1 MSLIL
6 SLDTSTQNC
15 SVALHEKGQLIAQ
28 ELVSEEGSHSKA
40 LTLLIEKVMKAAGRA
55 LAELSA
61 VAVSNGPGS
70 YTGLR
75 IGLATAKGICFALDK
90 PLICLPTLQV
100 LSAAIQAPS
109 ENLLL
114 PLLDARRMEVYAA
127 VYTAELQEVSP
138 QEAHI
143 LSPDS
148 FQEFKPVL
156 AFGNGSSK
164 WEQTCTH
171 TAITFLEDPLCPEAQ
186 YMGKLAYEAFLNEKF
201 ENLVTKEPDYLKEY
215 MGTKPKLKSL

>member
-15 SVALHEKGQLIAQ
+15 SVALHENGQLITQ

-40 LTLLIEKVMKAAGRA
+40 LTLLIEKVMKTASRA
-55 LAELSA
+55 LDELSA

-100 LSAAIQAPS
+100 LASAVQAPA
-109 ENLLL
+109 EVLLL

-127 VYTAELQEVSP
+127 VYSSALEVLSP

-143 LSPDS
+143 LAPESY
-148 FQEFKPVL
+148 QAYTPVV
-156 AFGNGSSK
+156 AFGNGSAK
-164 WEQTCTH
+164 WQESCTH
-171 TAITFLEDPLCPEAQ
+171 PAITFLNGPLLPEAK
-186 YMGKLAYEAFLNEKF
+186 YMGKLAHDAFLNQKF

>member
-1 MSLIL
+1 MNLIL

-15 SVALHEKGQLIAQ
+15 SVALHENGQLISQ
-28 ELVSEEGSHSKA
+28 ELVTEEGSHSKA
-40 LTLLIEKVMKAAGRA
+40 LTLLIEKVMKTAGKA
-55 LAELSA
+55 LIDITA

-90 PLICLPTLQV
+90 PLICLPTLQI
-100 LSAAIQAPS
+100 LASAVQAPADA
-109 ENLLL
+109 LLL

-127 VYTAELQEVSP
+127 VYTAELHEVSL

-143 LSPDS
+143 LSPNS

-164 WEQTCTH
+164 WKESCTH
-171 TAITFLEDPLCPEAQ
+171 PSITFLDGPLLPEAK
-186 YMGKLAYEAFLNEKF
+186 YMGKLAYEAFLNQKF

>member
-15 SVALHEKGQLIAQ
+15 SVALHEKGQLVTQ

-40 LTLLIEKVMKAAGRA
+40 LTLLIEKIMKTAGHA
-55 LAELSA
+55 LDELSA

-90 PLICLPTLQV
+90 PLICLPTLLV
-100 LSAAIQAPS
+100 LSAAVQAPS

-127 VYTAELQEVSP
+127 VYTAELQEISP

-143 LSPDS
+143 LCPDS

-164 WEQTCTH
+164 WKETCAH
-171 TAITFLEDPLCPEAQ
+171 TAITFLEGPLCPEAQ

-215 MGTKPKLKSL
+215 MGTKPKLKSW

>member
-15 SVALHEKGQLIAQ
+15 SVALHENGQLITQ
-28 ELVSEEGSHSKA
+28 ELVDEEGSHSRS
-40 LTLLIEKVMKAAGRA
+40 LTLLIEKVMKTAGRT

-90 PLICLPTLQV
+90 PLICLPTLRV
-100 LSAAIQAPS
+100 LASAVDAPAGS
-109 ENLLL
+109 LLL
-114 PLLDARRMEVYAA
+114 PMLDARRMEVYAA
-127 VYTAELQEVSP
+127 VYTAALEEVSP

-143 LSPDS
+143 LNQES
-148 FQEFKPVL
+148 FQTFAPVV
-156 AFGNGSSK
+156 AFG
-164 WEQTCTH
+164 
-171 TAITFLEDPLCPEAQ
+171 I
-186 YMGKLAYEAFLNEKF
+186 
-201 ENLVTKEPDYLKEY
+201 
-215 MGTKPKLKSL
+215 

>member
-15 SVALHEKGQLIAQ
+15 SVALHENGQLISQ

-40 LTLLIEKVMKAAGRA
+40 LTLLIEKVMKTAGFM
-55 LAELSA
+55 LANISA

-90 PLICLPTLQV
+90 PLICLPTLQI
-100 LSAAIQAPS
+100 LAAAVQAPAG
-109 ENLLL
+109 NLLL

-127 VYTAELQEVSP
+127 VYTAELHEVSP
-138 QEAHI
+138 QQAHI
-143 LSPDS
+143 LSPES
-148 FQEFKPVL
+148 FQEFEPVL
-156 AFGNGSSK
+156 AFGNGSAK
-164 WEQTCTH
+164 WQESCTH
-171 TAITFLEDPLCPEAQ
+171 PSITFLDGPLLPEAK

>member
-1 MSLIL
+1 
-6 SLDTSTQNC
+6 
-15 SVALHEKGQLIAQ
+15 
-28 ELVSEEGSHSKA
+28 LVSEEGSHSKA
-40 LTLLIEKVMKAAGRA
+40 LTLLIEKVMKMAGCS
-55 LAELSA
+55 LQDISA

-100 LSAAIQAPS
+100 LASAVQTAADV
-109 ENLLL
+109 LLL
-114 PLLDARRMEVYAA
+114 PLVDARRMEVYAA
-127 VYTAELQEVSP
+127 VYSSTLEELSP

-143 LSPDS
+143 LSPES

-156 AFGNGSSK
+156 AFGNGSAK
-164 WEQTCTH
+164 WQESCTH
-171 TAITFLEDPLCPEAQ
+171 PSITFLEGPLLPEAK
-186 YMGKLAYEAFLNEKF
+186 YMGKLAYEAFLNQNF

>member
-1 MSLIL
+1 
-6 SLDTSTQNC
+6 
-15 SVALHEKGQLIAQ
+15 
-28 ELVSEEGSHSKA
+28 
-40 LTLLIEKVMKAAGRA
+40 
-55 LAELSA
+55 

-100 LSAAIQAPS
+100 LASAVDAPAGS
-109 ENLLL
+109 LLL
-114 PLLDARRMEVYAA
+114 PMLDARRMEVYAA
-127 VYTAELQEVSP
+127 VYSSTLEEVST

-143 LSPDS
+143 LTPES
-148 FQEFKPVL
+148 FQVHATL
-156 AFGNGSSK
+156 MAFGNGSAK
-164 WEQTCTH
+164 WQEHCIHQ
-171 TAITFLEDPLCPEAQ
+171 AIIFLDGPLLPEAQ
-186 YMGKLAYEAFLNEKF
+186 YMGKLAYEAFLNQKF

>member
-1 MSLIL
+1 MSFIL

-15 SVALHEKGQLIAQ
+15 SVALHENGQLITQ
-28 ELVSEEGSHSKA
+28 ELVDEEGSHSKS
-40 LTLLIEKVMKAAGRA
+40 LTLLIEKVMKTAGRT

-90 PLICLPTLQV
+90 PLICLPTLRV
-100 LSAAIQAPS
+100 LASAVDAPARS
-109 ENLLL
+109 LLL
-114 PLLDARRMEVYAA
+114 PMLDARRMEVYAA
-127 VYTAELQEVSP
+127 VYTPALEEVSP

-143 LSPDS
+143 LNQES
-148 FQEFKPVL
+148 FQTFAPVV
-156 AFGNGSSK
+156 AFGNGSAK
-164 WEQTCTH
+164 WQESCTH
-171 TAITFLEDPLCPEAQ
+171 SSITFLDGPLLPEAQ
-186 YMGKLAYEAFLNEKF
+186 FMGKLAQEAFLNQKF

>member
-15 SVALHEKGQLIAQ
+15 SVALHENGQLVTQ
-28 ELVSEEGSHSKA
+28 ELVDEEGSHSKS
-40 LTLLIEKVMKAAGRA
+40 LTLLIEKVLKTAGRA

-100 LSAAIQAPS
+100 LASAVDAPEGS
-109 ENLLL
+109 LLL
-114 PLLDARRMEVYAA
+114 PMLDARRMEVYAA
-127 VYTAELQEVSP
+127 VFTSSLQEVSP

-143 LSPDS
+143 LNQES
-148 FQEFKPVL
+148 FQSFTPVV
-156 AFGNGSSK
+156 AFGNGSAK
-164 WEQTCTH
+164 WQESCTH
-171 TAITFLEDPLCPEAQ
+171 PSITFLDGPLLPEAQ
-186 YMGKLAYEAFLNEKF
+186 FMGKLAHEAFLKQTF

>member
-1 MSLIL
+1 MSFIL
-6 SLDTSTQNC
+6 SVDTSTQNC
-15 SVALHEKGQLIAQ
+15 SVALHENGQLITQ
-28 ELVSEEGSHSKA
+28 ELVDEEGSHSRS
-40 LTLLIEKVMKAAGRA
+40 LTLLIEKVMKTAGRT

-90 PLICLPTLQV
+90 PLICLPTLRI
-100 LSAAIQAPS
+100 LASAVDAPAGS
-109 ENLLL
+109 LLL
-114 PLLDARRMEVYAA
+114 PMLDARRMEVYAA
-127 VYTAELQEVSP
+127 VYTAALEEVSP

-143 LSPDS
+143 LNQES
-148 FQEFKPVL
+148 FQTFAPVV
-156 AFGNGSSK
+156 AFGNGSAK
-164 WEQTCTH
+164 WQESCTH
-171 TAITFLEDPLCPEAQ
+171 SSITFLDGPLLPEAQ
-186 YMGKLAYEAFLNEKF
+186 YMGKLAHEAFLNQTF

>member
-1 MSLIL
+1 MNLIL

-15 SVALHEKGQLIAQ
+15 SVALHENGQLVTQ

-40 LTLLIEKVMKAAGRA
+40 LTLLIEKVMKTAGRA

-100 LSAAIQAPS
+100 LSAAVQVPS
-109 ENLLL
+109 GNLLL

-164 WEQTCTH
+164 WKQTCAH
-171 TAITFLEDPLCPEAQ
+171 TAITFLEGPLCPEAQ

>member
-6 SLDTSTQNC
+6 SLETSTLNC
-15 SVALHEKGQLIAQ
+15 SVALHEKGQMISH

-40 LTLLIEKVMKAAGRA
+40 LTLLIEKVLQTAGKK
-55 LAELSA
+55 LADLAA

-90 PLICLPTLQV
+90 PLICLPTLQILASV
-100 LSAAIQAPS
+100 VQAPEGS
-109 ENLLL
+109 LLL

-127 VYTAELQEVSP
+127 IYDAQLREVLP
-138 QEAHI
+138 QQAHI
-143 LSPDS
+143 LETTS
-148 FQEFKPVL
+148 FQEYTSL
-156 AFGNGSSK
+156 IAFGNGAAKWQDSCAHSS
-164 WEQTCTH
+164 
-171 TAITFLEDPLCPEAQ
+171 ITFLEEPLLPDAIH
-186 YMGKLAYEAFLNEKF
+186 MGDLAYEAYLNQRF

-215 MGTKPKLKSL
+215 MGTKPTLKSL

>member
-1 MSLIL
+1 MNLIL

-15 SVALHEKGQLIAQ
+15 SVALHENGQLITQ

-40 LTLLIEKVMKAAGRA
+40 LTLLIEKVMKTAGYS
-55 LAELSA
+55 LQDISA

-100 LSAAIQAPS
+100 LASAVQAPTDV
-109 ENLLL
+109 LLL
-114 PLLDARRMEVYAA
+114 PLLDARRMEVYAE
-127 VYTAELQEVSP
+127 VYSSALEELSP

-156 AFGNGSSK
+156 AFGNGSAK
-164 WEQTCTH
+164 WKESCTH
-171 TAITFLEDPLCPEAQ
+171 PAITFLDGPLLPEAK
-186 YMGKLAYEAFLNEKF
+186 YMGKLAQEAFLNQKF

>member
-6 SLDTSTQNC
+6 NLDTSTQNC
-15 SVALHEKGQLIAQ
+15 SVALHENGQLITQ
-28 ELVSEEGSHSKA
+28 ELVDEEGSHSKS
-40 LTLLIEKVMKAAGRA
+40 LTLLIDKVMKTAGRA

-100 LSAAIQAPS
+100 LASAVDAPS
-109 ENLLL
+109 GSLLL
-114 PLLDARRMEVYAA
+114 PMLDARRMEVYAA
-127 VYTAELQEVSP
+127 VYSSSVKEVSP

-143 LSPDS
+143 LTPGSYQS
-148 FQEFKPVL
+148 HANVV
-156 AFGNGSSK
+156 AFGNGSAK
-164 WEQTCTH
+164 WQESCTH
-171 TAITFLEDPLCPEAQ
+171 PSITFLDGPLLPEAQ
-186 YMGKLAYEAFLNEKF
+186 FMGKLAHEAFLNQTF

-215 MGTKPKLKSL
+215 MGTKPKPKSL

>member
-15 SVALHEKGQLIAQ
+15 SVALHENGQLITQ

-40 LTLLIEKVMKAAGRA
+40 LTLLIEKVMHTAGWA

-100 LSAAIQAPS
+100 LASSVTPPADS
-109 ENLLL
+109 LLL
-114 PLLDARRMEVYAA
+114 PMLDARRMEVYAA
-127 VYTAELQEVSP
+127 VYAANLQEVSP

-143 LSPDS
+143 LNQES
-148 FQEFKPVL
+148 FQEFKPIL
-156 AFGNGSSK
+156 AFGNGSAK
-164 WEQTCTH
+164 WKASCLH
-171 TAITFLEDPLCPEAQ
+171 PSITFLDGPSLPEAQ
-186 YMGKLAYEAFLNEKF
+186 YMGKLAHEAFLNQSF

>member
-1 MSLIL
+1 MSFIL

-15 SVALHEKGQLIAQ
+15 SVALHENGQLITQ
-28 ELVSEEGSHSKA
+28 ELVDEEGSHSKS
-40 LTLLIEKVMKAAGRA
+40 LTLLIEKVMKTAGRT
-55 LAELSA
+55 LGELSA

-90 PLICLPTLQV
+90 PLICLPTLRV
-100 LSAAIQAPS
+100 LASAVDAPAGS
-109 ENLLL
+109 LLL
-114 PLLDARRMEVYAA
+114 PMLDARRMEVYAA
-127 VYTAELQEVSP
+127 VYTAALEEVSP

-143 LSPDS
+143 LNQES
-148 FQEFKPVL
+148 FQTFAPVV
-156 AFGNGSSK
+156 AFGNGSAK
-164 WEQTCTH
+164 WQESCTH
-171 TAITFLEDPLCPEAQ
+171 SSITFLDGPLLPEAQ
-186 YMGKLAYEAFLNEKF
+186 YMGNLAHEAFLNQKF

>member
-15 SVALHEKGQLIAQ
+15 SVALHNKGQLISQ

-40 LTLLIEKVMKAAGRA
+40 LTLLIEKVMNAGFA
-55 LAELSA
+55 LADLSA

-100 LSAAIQAPS
+100 LAAAVQAPA
-109 ENLLL
+109 ETLLL

-127 VYTAELQEVSP
+127 VYTADLNELSP

-143 LSPDS
+143 LSPES
-148 FQEFKPVL
+148 FQEFKPLL
-156 AFGNGSSK
+156 AFGNGSARWK
-164 WEQTCTH
+164 ETCAH
-171 TAITFLEDPLCPEAQ
+171 TAITFVEGPLCPEAQ

-215 MGTKPKLKSL
+215 MGTKPTLKSL

>member
-15 SVALHEKGQLIAQ
+15 SVALHENGQLITQ

-40 LTLLIEKVMKAAGRA
+40 LTLLIEKVMKTAGYS
-55 LAELSA
+55 LQDISA

-100 LSAAIQAPS
+100 LASAVQAPADV
-109 ENLLL
+109 LLL

-127 VYTAELQEVSP
+127 VYSSALEEVSP

-143 LSPDS
+143 LNPDS

-156 AFGNGSSK
+156 AFGNGSAK
-164 WEQTCTH
+164 WKESCTH
-171 TAITFLEDPLCPEAQ
+171 QAITFLDGPLLPEAK
-186 YMGKLAYEAFLNEKF
+186 YMGKLAQEAFLNQKF

-215 MGTKPKLKSL
+215 MGTKPNLKSL

>member
-1 MSLIL
+1 MSFIL

-15 SVALHEKGQLIAQ
+15 SVALHENGQLITQ
-28 ELVSEEGSHSKA
+28 ELVDEEGSHSRS
-40 LTLLIEKVMKAAGRA
+40 LTLLIEKVMKTAGRT

-90 PLICLPTLQV
+90 PLICLPTLRV
-100 LSAAIQAPS
+100 LASAVDAPAGS
-109 ENLLL
+109 LLL
-114 PLLDARRMEVYAA
+114 PMLDARRMEVYAA
-127 VYTAELQEVSP
+127 VYTAALEEVSP

-143 LSPDS
+143 LNQES
-148 FQEFKPVL
+148 FQTFAPVV
-156 AFGNGSSK
+156 AFGNGSAK
-164 WEQTCTH
+164 WQESCTH
-171 TAITFLEDPLCPEAQ
+171 SSITFLDGPLLPEAQ
-186 YMGKLAYEAFLNEKF
+186 FMGKLAHEAFLNQKF

>member
-15 SVALHEKGQLIAQ
+15 SVALHENGQLITQ

-40 LTLLIEKVMKAAGRA
+40 LTLLIEKVMKTAG
-55 LAELSA
+55 LELSELSA

-100 LSAAIQAPS
+100 LASAVDATAGS
-109 ENLLL
+109 LLL

-127 VYTAELQEVSP
+127 VYSSTLAEVSP

-143 LSPDS
+143 LTSESYQGYSPL
-148 FQEFKPVL
+148 V
-156 AFGNGSSK
+156 AFGNGSAK
-164 WEQTCTH
+164 WQESCTH
-171 TAITFLEDPLCPEAQ
+171 PAITFVNGPLLPEAK
-186 YMGKLAYEAFLNEKF
+186 YMGKLAHDAFLNQKF

>member
-1 MSLIL
+1 MSFIL

-15 SVALHEKGQLIAQ
+15 SVALHENGQVITQ
-28 ELVSEEGSHSKA
+28 ELVDEEGSHSRS
-40 LTLLIEKVMKAAGRA
+40 LTLLIEKVMKTAGRT

-90 PLICLPTLQV
+90 PLICLPTLRV
-100 LSAAIQAPS
+100 LASAVDAPAGS
-109 ENLLL
+109 LLL
-114 PLLDARRMEVYAA
+114 PMLDARRMEVYAA
-127 VYTAELQEVSP
+127 VYTAALEEVSP

-143 LSPDS
+143 LNQES
-148 FQEFKPVL
+148 FQTFAPVV
-156 AFGNGSSK
+156 AFGNGSAK
-164 WEQTCTH
+164 WQESCTH
-171 TAITFLEDPLCPEAQ
+171 SSITFLDGPLLPEAQ
-186 YMGKLAYEAFLNEKF
+186 YMGKLAHEAFLNQKF

>member
-15 SVALHEKGQLIAQ
+15 SVALHENGQLITQ
-28 ELVSEEGSHSKA
+28 ELVDEEGSHSKS
-40 LTLLIEKVMKAAGRA
+40 LTLLIEKVMKTAGRA

-100 LSAAIQAPS
+100 LASAVDAPS
-109 ENLLL
+109 GSLLL
-114 PLLDARRMEVYAA
+114 PMLDARRMEVYAA
-127 VYTAELQEVSP
+127 VYSSSLKEVSP

-143 LSPDS
+143 LN
-148 FQEFKPVL
+148 QESYQSHANVVV
-156 AFGNGSSK
+156 FGNGSAK
-164 WEQTCTH
+164 WQESCTH
-171 TAITFLEDPLCPEAQ
+171 PSITFLDGPLLPEAQ
-186 YMGKLAYEAFLNEKF
+186 FMGKLAHEAFLNQTF

-215 MGTKPKLKSL
+215 MGTKPKIKSL

>member
-171 TAITFLEDPLCPEAQ
+171 TAITFLEDPLYPEAQ

>member
-6 SLDTSTQNC
+6 SLDTSTLNC
-15 SVALHEKGQLIAQ
+15 SVALHEKGQLVSH

-40 LTLLIEKVMKAAGRA
+40 LTLLIEKAMKTAGKK
-55 LAELSA
+55 LADLAA

-90 PLICLPTLQV
+90 PLICLPTLQILASV
-100 LSAAIQAPS
+100 VQTP
-109 ENLLL
+109 EGFLLL

-127 VYTAELQEVSP
+127 VYDAQLKEMMP
-138 QEAHI
+138 QQAHI
-143 LSPDS
+143 LADDS
-148 FQEFKPVL
+148 FQEYAPL
-156 AFGNGSSK
+156 IAFGNGAAK
-164 WEQTCTH
+164 WQATCKH
-171 TAITFLEDPLCPEAQ
+171 QSITFLDKPLCPDAAH
-186 YMGKLAYEAFLNEKF
+186 MGHLAYEAYLNQLF

-215 MGTKPKLKSL
+215 MGTKPTLKSL

>member
-15 SVALHEKGQLIAQ
+15 SVALHDKGQLISQ
-28 ELVSEEGSHSKA
+28 ELVAEEGSHSKA
-40 LTLLIEKVMKAAGRA
+40 LTLLIEKVMKTAGSS
-55 LAELSA
+55 LQDISA

-90 PLICLPTLQV
+90 PLICLPTLKV
-100 LSAAIQAPS
+100 LASAVQAPA
-109 ENLLL
+109 EVLLL
-114 PLLDARRMEVYAA
+114 PLVDARRMEVYAA
-127 VYTAELQEVSP
+127 VYTTELNELSP

-143 LSPDS
+143 LSPES

-156 AFGNGSSK
+156 AFGNGSAK
-164 WEQTCTH
+164 WQESCTH
-171 TAITFLEDPLCPEAQ
+171 PSITFLEGPLLPEAK
-186 YMGKLAYEAFLNEKF
+186 YMGKLAYEAYLNEKF